1 MKRIV
6 ATEKLQELN
15 LPSESEFFAPLRSR
29 NELVPLTFDLL
40 DRRHCVPIS
49 RHGTIFCGTSGTVKF
64 VSADTNRLKYLRYVD
79 CSYRTTNKAIKEAC
93 HELGSNEGQLEA
105 IQRKG

>member
-40 DRRHCVPIS
+40 DRRHLCADFKTWHYILRHFRDGEICVS
-49 RHGTIFCGTSGTVKF
+49 R
-64 VSADTNRLKYLRYVD
+64 Y
-79 CSYRTTNKAIKEAC
+79 
-93 HELGSNEGQLEA
+93 
-105 IQRKG
+105 